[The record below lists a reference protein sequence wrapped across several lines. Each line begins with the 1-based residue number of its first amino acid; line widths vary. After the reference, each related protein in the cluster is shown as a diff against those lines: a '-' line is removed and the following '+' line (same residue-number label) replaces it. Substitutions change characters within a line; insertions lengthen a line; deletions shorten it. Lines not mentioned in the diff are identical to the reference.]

1 MQPRRS
7 SLFARQLIRVIC
19 AMAIVALASITLA
32 AESIHLP
39 FDVAISE
46 ENLPSEELPPTTVAS
61 PGAAASQGNANAQPP
76 AIGDSGINA
85 QIQPSAVPTD
95 IAPLEVGSVQPK
107 PQISDYSL
115 EPYIKRARSESPALA
130 ASLRLTDQARGQ
142 ILSGHNADA
151 IQTLTRALSIDARN
165 PYAFFY
171 LGRTWLQRKNY
182 DQAITFFRR
191 AEIGFGRN
199 PDWLGETLSFEGLAN
214 EQEGQTAPAV
224 ICYQKALRAE
234 PGNLMS
240 RVALTRLGAPIE
252 APPLAQ
258 PVSAPAGSPGGSML
272 EPPPS
277 GGTLPPP
284 PNSAPPKPAY

>member
-1 MQPRRS
+1 MRTRLS
-7 SLFARQLIRVIC
+7 SGFARSMTPMIC
-19 AMAIVALASITLA
+19 AIATVALALTTLA
-32 AESIHLP
+32 TPSESNAQHP

-46 ENLPSEELPPTTVAS
+46 ESLPAEELQTRSVPT
-61 PGAAASQGNANAQPP
+61 PGAAATQGSASVPQPTNS
-76 AIGDSGINA
+76 AINA
-85 QIQPSAVPTD
+85 AQTQPTATPGD

-115 EPYIKRARSESPALA
+115 EPYIKQARSESPALA
-130 ASLRLTDQARGQ
+130 ASLRLTEQARQ
-142 ILSGHNADA
+142 QFLSGHNDDA
-151 IQTLTRALSIDARN
+151 IQTLARALSIDARN
-165 PYAFFY
+165 PYAFLY

-214 EQEGQTAPAV
+214 EEAGQTTAAV
-224 ICYQKALRAE
+224 TCYQKAVQAE

-240 RVALTRLGAPIE
+240 RVALTRLGAPDQ

-258 PVSAPAGSPGGSML
+258 PVSTSGGSLL

-277 GGTLPPP
+277 GGSLPPP